1 MRDKQMRTIAIVI
14 LIGSA
19 AAADRPY
26 MAARLEKIQIIDL
39 STTVTVPPMVQNSAG
54 FTMQV
59 PLGVAYRFTFNAG
72 GIVYLAACVSK
83 AKKSF
88 AADWVVKDPVQFRV
102 DKTKLYL
109 KRPSGKDLRLGL
121 IERIRTSADDAD
133 SNGSDVVA
141 GASQH
146 QNIPECR

>member
-1 MRDKQMRTIAIVI
+1 MRAISIAIVI

-19 AAADRPY
+19 AAADHPY
-26 MAARLEKIQIIDL
+26 MAARLEKVEITDL
-39 STTVTVPPMVQNSAG
+39 STSVTVPPLVQNSAG

-59 PLGVAYRFTFNAG
+59 PLGVAYKFTLNAG
-72 GIVYLAACVSK
+72 GIVYVAACVSK

-102 DKTKLYL
+102 DKAKLYL

-121 IERIRTSADDAD
+121 IEKIRIKADDTD
-133 SNGSDVVA
+133 PNGSDMIA
-141 GASQH
+141 GAKQH